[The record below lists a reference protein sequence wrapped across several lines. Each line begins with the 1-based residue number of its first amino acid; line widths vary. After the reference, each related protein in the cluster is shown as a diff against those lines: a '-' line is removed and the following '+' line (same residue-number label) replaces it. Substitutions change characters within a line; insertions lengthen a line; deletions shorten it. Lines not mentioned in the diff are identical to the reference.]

1 MNPLLRM
8 QGPAFETNTVPAIDC
23 IITLAFFGP
32 PPPLRRIL
40 RPRAFPAED
49 RRDFLVDNSDRRS
62 YAYLKHKKAIYLL
75 ALSFSLP
82 WGGKPKRGTPSCR
95 KVGSTGAR
103 KTCSCSR
110 GGQRRGRPLVFR
122 ALGNSFVET
131 IQPDGFA
138 SKKAR
143 KGVDIMKITEVRVFP
158 VTEER
163 LKGYATIIFDDCFI
177 VRDLKIIHGN
187 TGLFVA
193 MPSKKRKD
201 GTFKDTAHPLN
212 NSTRRMIEERVLDEY
227 RKELDRLRDSPTGTE
242 T

>member
-1 MNPLLRM
+1 M
-8 QGPAFETNTVPAIDC
+8 I
-23 IITLAFFGP
+23 FF
-32 PPPLRRIL
+32 
-40 RPRAFPAED
+40 
-49 RRDFLVDNSDRRS
+49 VDNTDRRS
-62 YAYLKHKKAIYLL
+62 YACPKHKKAIYLL
-75 ALSFSLP
+75 ALTFGLP
-82 WGGKPKRGTPSCR
+82 SDRNPRR
-95 KVGSTGAR
+95 VFRTGW
-103 KTCSCSR
+103 KKSP
-110 GGQRRGRPLVFR
+110 RRGEKGLFTLIGDGQQLGCLSPLAFR
-122 ALGNSFVET
+122 ALGNSFVEA

-138 SKKAR
+138 CNKVR
-143 KGVDIMKITEVRVFP
+143 KGVDIMNITEVRVFP

-177 VRDLKIIHGN
+177 VRDLKIIYGN